1 MSRVNGAPSRW
12 RRAAVLLAF
21 LLGVA
26 AVITVG
32 LAEPRSAAAE
42 TPNRAGLVITFS
54 DGSTLTRCVEFEADE
69 ISGAE
74 LLQASGATI
83 VMSSYGG
90 LGGGVC
96 RIGDDG
102 CDNPSDCF
110 CKCKGAKC
118 EYWAY
123 YHLGQDGAW
132 EYSQVGASSHRLAD
146 GDVDGWAWGPG
157 GTRGGAMPELH
168 TFEEIC
174 PPPEATASPEE
185 VAPSQPAHSEGDVEQ
200 REPPPAIQEALPQ
213 QSAPEATSEAVGE
226 AAAQESTP
234 APTAEAVREVLAQE
248 SAPEATSEAIR
259 EVAPQELAPEDTSE
273 AGGSGG
279 GRTAL
284 LAFAATAGALIVAGS
299 VIALLRRRSHG

>member
-1 MSRVNGAPSRW
+1 MSRVDGAPSRW
-12 RRAAVLLAF
+12 RRAALLFAL

-26 AVITVG
+26 AVIMVG
-32 LAEPRSAAAE
+32 LAEPRPAAAD
-42 TPNRAGLVITFS
+42 TPNRAGLVVTFS
-54 DGSTLTRCVEFEADE
+54 DGSTVTRCIEFAADE
-69 ISGAE
+69 ISGAD
-74 LLQASGATI
+74 LLKASGLVI

-110 CKCKGAKC
+110 CKCKGATC

-132 EYSQVGASSHRLAD
+132 GYSQVGASSHRLAD

-174 PPPEATASPEE
+174 PPPVAPTSSEEA
-185 VAPSQPAHSEGDVEQ
+185 APSQPAHSEGAVEQ
-200 REPPPAIQEALPQ
+200 REPPPAIQEAAPQ
-213 QSAPEATSEAVGE
+213 QWPPEDTSEAAPE
-226 AAAQESTP
+226 PTAQESTP
-234 APTAEAVREVLAQE
+234 APTAAAVREVLAQE

-259 EVAPQELAPEDTSE
+259 QVAPQELAPEDTSE
-273 AGGSGG
+273 AGGGG
-279 GRTAL
+279 GRNAL
-284 LAFAATAGALIVAGS
+284 LAFAGTAGALILVGS

>member
-1 MSRVNGAPSRW
+1 MSRSDPIRSRW
-12 RRAAVLLAF
+12 RRTAVLFAL

-32 LAEPRSAAAE
+32 LAEPRSAAAD

-54 DGSTLTRCVEFEADE
+54 DGSTLTRCIEFPADT
-69 ISGAE
+69 ITGAE

-110 CKCKGAKC
+110 CKCKGATC

-123 YHLGQDGAW
+123 YHLGQDGVW

-157 GTRGGAMPELH
+157 GTRGGTMPELH

-174 PPPEATASPEE
+174 PPPEAPTSPEE
-185 VAPSQPAHSEGDVEQ
+185 IAPSQPADSEGDLQ
-200 REPPPAIQEALPQ
+200 QDEPAPAIQEALPQ
-213 QSAPEATSEAVGE
+213 QSAPEAASEAVAE
-226 AAAQESTP
+226 AAQESTP
-234 APTAEAVREVLAQE
+234 APTAEPIREVLAQE
-248 SAPEATSEAIR
+248 SAPEATSEAVR

-273 AGGSGG
+273 AGGGG
-279 GRTAL
+279 GRSAL

-299 VIALLRRRSHG
+299 TIALLRRRSHG